1 MRGRNMK
8 KIGSSEAGQ
17 SLVETAVTLPV
28 LFAVM
33 LGCAQLAQ
41 VAYASIEVANAAK
54 AAVQYG
60 AQGTGTVIDTP
71 GIKAAALNETTDVL
85 SSLTTNPKISI
96 ICSDGSVPSD
106 STTGPPWSN
115 EDCNTSTI
123 EQVLTVTTQGTFTPF
138 VKIPGYSSYTLH
150 ASAVQRVLAY

>member
-1 MRGRNMK
+1 MRGVNLK
-8 KIGSSEAGQ
+8 KMGSGEAGQ

-28 LFAVM
+28 LFTVM

-60 AQGTGTVIDTP
+60 AQGTGQAQDTP

-85 SSLTTNPKISI
+85 SSLTTTPALSI
-96 ICSDGSVPSD
+96 VCSNGTVPATTSNTD
-106 STTGPPWSN
+106 CSTS
-115 EDCNTSTI
+115 SI
-123 EQVLTVTTQGTFTPF
+123 EWVLTVTTQGTFTPF
-138 VKIPGYSSYTLH
+138 VKVPGLPSSYTLH
-150 ASAVQRVLAY
+150 GFAVQRVLAY